1 MSDNI
6 NLNRARTAINNDEYY
21 TRYVDIERELN
32 HYVDQFKGKVVYCN
46 CDDPRESQFVRF
58 FLLNFKRFGLK
69 RLIASCYK
77 PMPSLFGESATPV
90 YLIADKQVNE
100 RRLAAFIA
108 SNVKPLKSRG
118 DFRSY
123 ECVEFL
129 KQADIVVTNPP
140 FSLFREFVQLC
151 LDYDKQFLVIGS
163 LGAIS
168 YESIAELLVLD
179 KIRIGYYKVARF
191 VKGDREAHITS
202 YWFTN
207 LYVQDKPPL
216 QLSCTYKES
225 NYPKYDNYD
234 AIEVSKLEA
243 IPVDYKGA
251 MGVPITFLTVWC
263 RKQFDVLD
271 VTRTKTKVL
280 RTRVYSKKESIASHH
295 ALGYRNASF
304 YNLNTRACLLK
315 DGILRPTFTRVLI
328 KWK

>member
-1 MSDNI
+1 MPNNS
-6 NLNRARTAINNDEYY
+6 NLNRARVAINNDEYY

-90 YLIADKQVNE
+90 YLIATKQVSE
-100 RRLAAFIA
+100 ALLEGFIV

-151 LDYDKQFLVIGS
+151 LDYGKQFLVIGS
-163 LGAIS
+163 LGALYYNQVI
-168 YESIAELLVLD
+168 EPLILN
-179 KIRIGYYKVARF
+179 KIRTGYHRVAYF
-191 VKGDREAHITS
+191 VNGGIETHIS
-202 YWFTN
+202 AFWFTN

-216 QLSCTYKES
+216 QLSCKYKECD
-225 NYPKYDNYD
+225 YQKYDNYD
-234 AIEVSKLEA
+234 AIEVSKLES
-243 IPVDYKGA
+243 IPVDYNGA

-271 VTRTKTKVL
+271 HTASHTKTL
-280 RTRVYSKKESIASHH
+280 RTHWYSKKEKEKYANG
-295 ALGYRNASF
+295 ADLDR
-304 YNLNTRACLLK
+304 RACSIK
-315 DGILRPTFTRVLI
+315 DGIPRAIFARVLI

>member
-1 MSDNI
+1 MSDNS
-6 NLNRARTAINNDEYY
+6 NLNRARVAINNDEYY

-90 YLIADKQVNE
+90 YLIADRQVNE
-100 RRLAAFIA
+100 ALLEGFIA

-151 LDYDKQFLVIGS
+151 LDYDKQFLAIGS

-168 YESIAELLVLD
+168 YESIAELLTQD
-179 KIRIGYYKVARF
+179 KIRIGYYKIAWF
-191 VKGDREAHITS
+191 INGERETHVTA

-207 LYVQDKPPL
+207 LQVQDKPPL
-216 QLSCTYKES
+216 QLSCKYKE
-225 NYPKYDNYD
+225 NEYPKYDNYD
-234 AIEVSKLEA
+234 AIEVSKLKA

-263 RKQFDVLD
+263 HKQFDVLG
-271 VTRTKTKVL
+271 VTLTKTKVL
-280 RTRVYSKKESIASHH
+280 RTRVYSKKESIASHR

-304 YNLNTRACLLK
+304 YDLNKRACLLK
-315 DGILRPTFTRVLI
+315 DGIPRAIFARVLI

>member
-1 MSDNI
+1 MSDNS
-6 NLNRARTAINNDEYY
+6 NLNRARTSINNDEYY

-77 PMPSLFGESATPV
+77 PMPSLFEPSQSPV
-90 YLIADKQVNE
+90 YLIATKQVSE
-100 RRLAAFIA
+100 AALSGFIA

-123 ECVEFL
+123 ECIEFL

-163 LGAIS
+163 LGALS
-168 YESIAELLVLD
+168 YKQVIESLILN
-179 KIRIGYYKVARF
+179 KIRTGYHRVAYF
-191 VKGDREAHITS
+191 VNGGIEKPISAF
-202 YWFTN
+202 WFTN
-207 LYVQDKPPL
+207 LHVQDKPPL
-216 QLSCTYKES
+216 RLSCKYKECD
-225 NYPKYDNYD
+225 YPKYDNYD

-251 MGVPITFLTVWC
+251 MGVPVTFLTVWC
-263 RKQFDVLD
+263 HKQFDVLD
-271 VTRTKTKVL
+271 YTSNHTKTL
-280 RTRVYSKKESIASHH
+280 RTRWYSKKEIIASHH
-295 ALGYRNASF
+295 ALGYRNTSD
-304 YNLNTRACLLK
+304 LNRRACLLK
-315 DGILRPTFTRVLI
+315 DGIPRAIFARVLI

>member
-1 MSDNI
+1 MSNNS

-100 RRLAAFIA
+100 RRLTAFIA

-168 YESIAELLVLD
+168 YENVAELLVLD
-179 KIRIGYYKVARF
+179 KIRIGYHRVAYF
-191 VKGDREAHITS
+191 VNGGIETHIS
-202 YWFTN
+202 AFWFTN
-207 LYVQDKPPL
+207 LHVQDKPPL
-216 QLSCTYKES
+216 QLSCKYKECA
-225 NYPKYDNYD
+225 YPRYDNYD

-271 VTRTKTKVL
+271 VTGTKTKVL
-280 RTRVYSKKESIASHH
+280 RTRWYSKKECLASHH
-295 ALGYRNASF
+295 ALGYRNTSHCA
-304 YNLNTRACLLK
+304 LNKRACLLK
-315 DGILRPTFTRVLI
+315 DGIPRAIFARVLI

>member
-1 MSDNI
+1 MPDNS
-6 NLNRARTAINNDEYY
+6 NLNRARVAINNDEYY

-90 YLIADKQVNE
+90 YLITDRQVNE
-100 RRLAAFIA
+100 SRLAAFIA

-151 LDYDKQFLVIGS
+151 LDYGKQFLVIGS
-163 LGAIS
+163 LGALSYDDIIEYSIS
-168 YESIAELLVLD
+168 D
-179 KIRIGYYKVARF
+179 RIRIGYYKVRQF
-191 VKGDREAHITS
+191 VNGDGEAQVSTF
-202 YWFTN
+202 WFTT
-207 LYVQDKPPL
+207 LQVQDKPPL
-216 QLSCTYKES
+216 QLSCKYKES
-225 NYPKYDNYD
+225 EYPKYDNYD

-243 IPVDYKGA
+243 IPVDYRGA
-251 MGVPITFLTVWC
+251 MGVPVTFLTVWC
-263 RKQFDVLD
+263 RKQFDVLGG
-271 VTRTKTKVL
+271 TGIRFNKL
-280 RTRVYSKKESIASHH
+280 RTRTYSKKENDKFSNGA
-295 ALGYRNASF
+295 
-304 YNLNTRACLLK
+304 NLNRRACLKK
-315 DGILRPTFTRVLI
+315 DGIPRLIFARVLI